1 MRITAPYVLMAVLF
15 LTPMVAR
22 AQTPVSNGKPTEKV
36 VIQYERLVA
45 KGEFLTPEGW
55 KEAGKLYE
63 QADAF
68 PPDGEI
74 SLMDT
79 GGAVGENWLRGD
91 RPEIETKWTDYF
103 GTVDSALRYKTPHS
117 PVPVTMTAYVFRLT
131 YTNKHRDIGKNGETM
146 REVDGPWEW
155 KIEGPRM
162 ARWTTVD
169 RALEYVAMRREKTDN
184 PVIKKNADMTIAAL
198 KKLRKPCGNAS
209 AC

>member
-1 MRITAPYVLMAVLF
+1 MRMTAPYALMAVLF
-15 LTPMVAR
+15 LTPTAAR
-22 AQTPVSNGKPTEKV
+22 AQTPISNGKPTEKV

-55 KEAGKLYE
+55 KVAGKLYE

-91 RPEIETKWTDYF
+91 TAEVETKWTDYF
-103 GTVDSALRYKTPHS
+103 GTIDSALRYRAPHS
-117 PVPVTMTAYVFRLT
+117 PVPVTMTSYAFRLT
-131 YTNKHRDIGKNGETM
+131 YTNKHRDIGKNGETI
-146 REVDGPWEW
+146 REVEGPWEW
-155 KIEGPRM
+155 KIKGPRM

-169 RALEYVAMRREKTDN
+169 RALEYVVMMSQKTDN
-184 PVIKKNADMTIAAL
+184 PVIKKNADMTVAAL
-198 KKLRKPCGNAS
+198 KKLGKSCGNAS

>member
-1 MRITAPYVLMAVLF
+1 MRITGPRVLMTFIFPTL
-15 LTPMVAR
+15 MVAR
-22 AQTPVSNGKPTEKV
+22 PQTPISHGKPTEKV

-55 KEAGKLYE
+55 RVAGKLYE

-91 RPEIETKWTDYF
+91 TAEVETKWTDYF
-103 GTVDSALRYKTPHS
+103 GTIDSALRYRALHF
-117 PVPVTMTAYVFRLT
+117 PVPVTMTPYVFRLT
-131 YTNKHRDIGKNGETM
+131 YTNKHRDIGKNGETI

-155 KIEGPRM
+155 KIEGPRT

-169 RALEYVAMRREKTDN
+169 RALEYVVMRREKIDN
-184 PVIKKNADMTIAAL
+184 PITTRNADMMIAAL
-198 KKLRKPCGNAS
+198 KKLGKPCGNAS
-209 AC
+209 TC